1 MPYTLITKA
10 VLVAA
15 FLMPNRGERVSVQ
28 KPPAVEADEFK
39 SAKWDEL
46 TRGRDFAPS
55 DAPTLALLCQWH
67 KIVAQATD
75 ELDGFGSQT
84 AYQNDVGDLKSFPQI
99 QTLKTASAEIRQL
112 NKQLGVADTHE
123 EATGGS
129 NRTNV
134 LHLVSGRHEKRRAV
148 SQG

>member
-1 MPYTLITKA
+1 MTI
-10 VLVAA
+10 
-15 FLMPNRGERVSVQ
+15 R

-112 NKQLGVADTHE
+112 NKQLGIADTHE
-123 EATGGS
+123 EAAGGS
-129 NRTNV
+129 RSATV
-134 LHLVSGRHEKRRAV
+134 LRLVSGRHEKRRAAA
-148 SQG
+148 QG